1 MTTGYKVEI
10 KKACKDD
17 TSEPIIFTQDTSKKT
32 SEVLLNAS
40 LSKKMY
46 EHNCLEVEIQTAKD
60 LENFRGRL
68 ITLSNNNII
77 LAKDYYIFNIK
88 QKKDVKSTSFLY

>member
-1 MTTGYKVEI
+1 MATGYKVEI
-10 KKACKDD
+10 KKAYKDD

-46 EHNCLEVEIQTAKD
+46 ESHCLELEIQTEKD

-77 LAKDYYIFNIK
+77 LAKD
-88 QKKDVKSTSFLY
+88 